1 MRATHPAS
9 DPGYP
14 PAGYCWPLDLATH
27 LRATLRGAE
36 RRNDVQVLSFPA
48 WAAEARHA

>member
-14 PAGYCWPLDLATH
+14 PAGYCWPLDLATRR
-27 LRATLRGAE
+27 RATPQGAE
-36 RRNDVQVLSFPA
+36 RRHAVPALSFPA
-48 WAAEARHA
+48 WAAVARHA